1 MHAPGYP
8 SGAVGTQLRAELV
21 CVSGRLATSS
31 NGVIN
36 DGEAEAL
43 VVDINA
49 VRE

>member
-21 CVSGRLATSS
+21 HVSGRLTTSS

-36 DGEAEAL
+36 EGEAAAL